1 MEKTFLNQIS
11 IISQLISPSNRLHTI
26 PTYLLETNQI
36 DLLNEWVSLNTRNVF
51 ISRTGHKYPFLTR
64 FKSSA
69 SKPLWKL
76 T

>member
-51 ISRTGHKYPFLTR
+51 IFRDHLTYQG
-64 FKSSA
+64 SSA

>member
-51 ISRTGHKYPFLTR
+51 LSRDHF
-64 FKSSA
+64 
-69 SKPLWKL
+69 
-76 T
+76 